1 MKFPDNSIGISDL
14 VGYLECPQRAE
25 LGMRRHTGKAA
36 PESWSP
42 ANAYGSAIHLGIHV
56 LDETGD
62 VEQAVTTAFR
72 EFKQWLD
79 PDGLQLL
86 RDDLD
91 TYLLREP
98 LGYRTVFSEGEI
110 KVPLFVHPTAGQI
123 YFRARIDRL
132 YVREDDDTSFLI
144 VDYKSSR
151 WPKSED
157 EVMTDPQGW
166 AYQWGVREYMPEI
179 ETLNHRYDQLRFG
192 MIETSKNEEQ
202 LARMKKWLIEAATAA
217 LEDDEMAP
225 SFNDWCGYCPLRM
238 DCSEIREG
246 LTDFALARIAVLA
259 PREPKLKQDGTPG
272 KRLGPPQL
280 DEERFAE
287 YTAVLPKVDKAKTTL
302 EAFSNTVKATLKE
315 MDLDHRTELG
325 YRLREKKNR
334 GLSAN
339 GLRAIHEALG
349 DDFFQIADLSRAAAE
364 RFYGKGAEEL
374 TIIDGY
380 LEEGAPSYEA
390 VLIT

>member
-86 RDDLD
+86 R
-91 TYLLREP
+91 
-98 LGYRTVFSEGEI
+98 
-110 KVPLFVHPTAGQI
+110 
-123 YFRARIDRL
+123 
-132 YVREDDDTSFLI
+132 
-144 VDYKSSR
+144 
-151 WPKSED
+151 
-157 EVMTDPQGW
+157 
-166 AYQWGVREYMPEI
+166 
-179 ETLNHRYDQLRFG
+179 
-192 MIETSKNEEQ
+192 
-202 LARMKKWLIEAATAA
+202 
-217 LEDDEMAP
+217 
-225 SFNDWCGYCPLRM
+225 
-238 DCSEIREG
+238 
-246 LTDFALARIAVLA
+246 
-259 PREPKLKQDGTPG
+259 
-272 KRLGPPQL
+272 
-280 DEERFAE
+280 
-287 YTAVLPKVDKAKTTL
+287 
-302 EAFSNTVKATLKE
+302 
-315 MDLDHRTELG
+315 
-325 YRLREKKNR
+325 
-334 GLSAN
+334 
-339 GLRAIHEALG
+339 AIHEALG